1 MAFDFNE
8 ARATIEEA
16 KKRGLIRAADS
27 TDPVIPKPSAKTKS
41 EEQPAR
47 TVLPDWLRDGMK

>member
-16 KKRGLIRAADS
+16 KKRGLIRDQGS
-27 TDPVIPKPSAKTKS
+27 PDPVSRETPSKPKATEGTSGET
-41 EEQPAR
+41 
-47 TVLPDWLRDGMK
+47 LPDWLQKGIQ

>member
-16 KKRGLIRAADS
+16 KKRGLIRPAGSPD
-27 TDPVIPKPSAKTKS
+27 VISPESATKGKS
-41 EEQPAR
+41 KEGTGG
-47 TVLPDWLRDGMK
+47 TVLPDWLQKEIK